1 MRKEK
6 QSFETNLAAEISKR
20 EEELNTVWQDK
31 IEKAV
36 SSTESRWKV
45 KYSGLEDEFQ
55 TLQTRLEEAQRGALL
70 ICTRQL
76 SYFSNAYVL

>member
-1 MRKEK
+1 MRKDK

-55 TLQTRLEEAQRGALL
+55 TIQTRLEEAQRGNIHLCFMV
-70 ICTRQL
+70 IVHE
-76 SYFSNAYVL
+76 S